1 MMALKRGQ
9 TIKRD
14 NLVRNGSAGR
24 ADWSAHA
31 GSCAGGSL
39 RLTMA
44 VMTDSSGNQAIVG
57 AEKDYQVPLTVS
69 FRKEEALG
77 S

>member
-24 ADWSAHA
+24 ADGRTHA

-39 RLTMA
+39 QLTMA
-44 VMTDSSGNQAIVG
+44 VMTDNSSNQAIVG
-57 AEKDYQVPLTVS
+57 AEKDYQVPLTIS
-69 FRKEEALG
+69 FRKEEDLG